1 MIGPIYIPKF
11 GSYKVRTPLNW
22 VPGAIHGVSVDKLL
36 RQEWG
41 GPVAQLRNTAN
52 NAEARFRWSDWI
64 DGTAEGF
71 AANST
76 LVGAFDQTGNG
87 RHWNQGTTSA
97 QPVMVSSGAFST
109 YFDGKAIGADFQSGS
124 THWMGVNRTQGL
136 LPTLT
141 GGFTLVVKV
150 SPAMGSSGTPP
161 IFGNMRG
168 VQSYNPG
175 SFGITSNGQL
185 RNELDG
191 TTFGGVTTNATG
203 TRVIVGVLTDGLFTR
218 YYSASGGAIATA
230 TSSTA
235 WVNTATN
242 SNLRLMIGTGAPGTV
257 DTDRRV
263 FGQLST
269 TLIYPRPL
277 TATEAATLTELLW

>member
-1 MIGPIYIPKF
+1 MIGPIYIPKL

-87 RHWNQGTTSA
+87 RNWTQPTTSA
-97 QPVMVSSGAFST
+97 QPVMVASGLFPR
-109 YFDGKAIGADFQSGS
+109 YMGGNAIGADFQSGS
-124 THWMGVNRTQGL
+124 THWMGVLSTQGL

-150 SPAMGSSGTPP
+150 SATAASTGTPT
-161 IFGNMRG
+161 IFGNNRG
-168 VQSYNPG
+168 TPSYNPG
-175 SFGITSNGQL
+175 SFSINNRGRVINELTTTTDTGITSNVDL
-185 RNELDG
+185 
-191 TTFGGVTTNATG
+191 
-203 TRVIVGVLTDGLFTR
+203 TRVIVAVVTNGLFTR
-218 YYSASGGAIATA
+218 YSSINGGSLA
-230 TSSTA
+230 
-235 WVNTATN
+235 TATN
-242 SNLRLMIGTGAPGTV
+242 STSWTNTANNSDLRLMVSTASTGAV
-257 DTDRRV
+257 DTARLV

-269 TLIYPRPL
+269 TLIYPRPI